1 MGDLHGGAV
10 FLRKTVFAEL
20 GLVFFKMKIK
30 MGGLCGEV
38 FLWFVLVGGI
48 FLLRG
53 VGCKS
58 IMVTRYFGRDG
69 G

>member
-1 MGDLHGGAV
+1 
-10 FLRKTVFAEL
+10 
-20 GLVFFKMKIK
+20 MKIK
-30 MGGLCGEV
+30 MGGLCGGEV
-38 FLWFVLVGGI
+38 FLWFVLVSGI

-58 IMVTRYFGRDG
+58 IMTPRYFGRDG